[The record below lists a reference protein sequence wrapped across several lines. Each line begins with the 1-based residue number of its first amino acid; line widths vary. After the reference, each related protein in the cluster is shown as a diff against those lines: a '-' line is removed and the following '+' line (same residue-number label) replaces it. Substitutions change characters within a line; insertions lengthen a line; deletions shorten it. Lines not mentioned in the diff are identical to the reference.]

1 MIKHFSL
8 LSLACAAICLLSSCK
23 GYEDLSASDSAIRIA
38 QDRSVQILDV
48 RTPEE
53 YNAGH
58 SPGATNI
65 DWLADGFI
73 EQACAQLDPARP
85 VLAYCRTGK
94 RSAEASAKL
103 ASSGFNVLNLNGG
116 YVAWT
121 EGERP
126 VLTAADEELDVK
138 YAVELLA
145 PGTEAPDF
153 TLGDVDGNEVSL
165 SDFRGRHVVLV
176 FWASWCPDCRAEI
189 PDLKKMAAAADP
201 EQVQFVSVSYDR
213 AFETL
218 CAFVKEQELP
228 GVQLFDPA
236 GKQNSEVGA
245 AFGVKWIPSLY
256 LIDPEGK
263 VVFGTVLAGRI
274 AAALGSGATT
284 SLAAPAPTRELCEDD
299 TCAE

>member
-1 MIKHFSL
+1 MKRILAISL
-8 LSLACAAICLLSSCK
+8 GLLMAM
-23 GYEDLSASDSAIRIA
+23 GLFAQEQDLDL
-38 QDRSVQILDV
+38 Q
-48 RTPEE
+48 
-53 YNAGH
+53 Y
-58 SPGATNI
+58 AT
-65 DWLADGFI
+65 
-73 EQACAQLDPARP
+73 
-85 VLAYCRTGK
+85 
-94 RSAEASAKL
+94 
-103 ASSGFNVLNLNGG
+103 
-116 YVAWT
+116 
-121 EGERP
+121 
-126 VLTAADEELDVK
+126 
-138 YAVELLA
+138 ELLK
-145 PGTEAPDF
+145 PGTPAPDF
-153 TLGDVDGNEVSL
+153 TLTDINGHDVSL
-165 SDFRGRHVVLV
+165 RDFRGRQVVLV

-256 LIDPEGK
+256 LIDPDGK

>member
-1 MIKHFSL
+1 MIKSL
-8 LSLACAAICLLSSCK
+8 SRITLAGLAALLFSSCK
-23 GYEDLSASDSAIRIA
+23 GYEDLSASDTAARIA

-53 YNAGH
+53 YAAGH
-58 SPGATNI
+58 IPGATNI

-73 EQACAQLDPARP
+73 DQARAELDPARP
-85 VLAYCRTGK
+85 VLAYCRTGR
-94 RSAEASAKL
+94 RSAEASTKL
-103 ASSGFNVLNLNGG
+103 ASAGFNVLNLKGG
-116 YVAWT
+116 YVGWT

-138 YAVELLA
+138 YAAGLLA
-145 PGTEAPDF
+145 PGTPAPDF
-153 TLGDVDGNEVSL
+153 KLGDVDGNEVSF
-165 SDFRGRHVVLV
+165 SDFRGKNVVLI

-213 AFETL
+213 SFDTL

-236 GKQNSEVGA
+236 GKADSEVGA
-245 AFGVKWIPSLY
+245 AFGIKWIPSLY

-274 AAALGSGATT
+274 AAALGSGSTV

-299 TCAE
+299 SCAE

>member
-1 MIKHFSL
+1 MFKHSAL
-8 LSLACAAICLLSSCK
+8 LVLAGAAVCLLSSCK
-23 GYEDLSASDSAIRIA
+23 GYEDLSAADSAVRIA
-38 QDRSVQILDV
+38 RDRNLQILDV

-58 SPGATNI
+58 IPGAANI

-73 EQACAQLDPARP
+73 DQARAGLDPARP

-103 ASSGFNVLNLNGG
+103 ASAGFDVLNLKGG

-145 PGTEAPDF
+145 PGTPAPDF
-153 TLGDVDGNEVSL
+153 TLGDVDGKEVSF
-165 SDFRGRHVVLV
+165 SDFRGRNVVLV

-213 AFETL
+213 AFDTL

-236 GKQNSEVGA
+236 GKQDSEVGA
-245 AFGVKWIPSLY
+245 AYGVKWIPSLY
-256 LIDPEGK
+256 LIDPDGK
-263 VVFGTVLAGRI
+263 VVFGTVLAPRI
-274 AAALGSGATT
+274 AAALGSGATI
-284 SLAAPAPTRELCEDD
+284 SLAAPAPTRELCADD
-299 TCAE
+299 SCAE